1 MQVRRALGL
10 VALAVATVV
19 LAAATFWMVVHR
31 REGYTF
37 RYVAESTIASP
48 AEALRIVGFVREP
61 HALTLRTEPALEG
74 TWSVLVDDGTTYEV
88 QGPHP
93 RIRLSPG
100 VHALRLD
107 QRTVGSG
114 LAHTLPRT
122 MRLTLV
128 VDPAP
133 FGHDGVGETSVLSL
147 DVPFGTARRYPL
159 DKLTA
164 EPEDYPAD
172 EVEAGRRILA
182 ALDLPAD
189 PVARVER
196 LIQFVHQELDPHR
209 GSPSYAMLHGTT
221 PLQQL
226 ERARRSEDAV
236 HCASFTAVYT
246 FFATLA
252 GIPTREISVTGEDE
266 GVLLGGHAFAE
277 SYLPG
282 HGGFAYVDVTFGM
295 GLVEGPDGRFLDA
308 LRLARLHELGALG
321 ELSVRV
327 IGEDGEMRRARYAEH
342 ARFSRMYLNRDATY
356 LYHRAGRARYSPF
369 APLFRVVG
377 GSDLGYAAEPESQR
391 FYLFHAALVGEAVLV
406 LVWMVLV
413 GRWLARRRRSPR
425 VEAPSPLEAP
435 SAA

>member
-10 VALAVATVV
+10 VALALITVV
-19 LAAATFWMVVHR
+19 LAAASAWMVVHR

-48 AEALRIVGFVREP
+48 AEALRVVGFTREP

-100 VHALRLD
+100 VRALRLD
-107 QRTVGSG
+107 QRAEGEG
-114 LAHTLPRT
+114 LAHVHPRT

-133 FGHDGVGETSVLSL
+133 FGDDGVGETSVLSL
-147 DVPFGTARRYPL
+147 DVPFGSAPRYPL
-159 DKLTA
+159 RELTTQTEHYA
-164 EPEDYPAD
+164 PE

-182 ALDLPAD
+182 ELDLPTD

-196 LIQFVHQELDPHR
+196 LIRFVHDELDPHR
-209 GSPSYAMLHGTT
+209 GAPSYAMLRSHT

-252 GIPTREISVTGEDE
+252 GIPTREISVTGEDD

-277 SYLPG
+277 SYLPA

-295 GLVEGPDGRFLDA
+295 GLVQGPDGRFLDA
-308 LRLARLHELGALG
+308 MKLARLHELGALG
-321 ELSVRV
+321 ELTVRV
-327 IGEDGEMRRARYAEH
+327 IGEDGVMRRAPYAEH

-356 LYHRAGRARYSPF
+356 LYHRPDRDRYSTL
-369 APLFRVVG
+369 APLFRVLG
-377 GSDLGYAAEPESQR
+377 GSDLGYAAEPESER
-391 FYLFHAALVGEAVLV
+391 FYLFHSALVGEALV
-406 LVWMVLV
+406 GVVWIGLV
-413 GRWLARRRRSPR
+413 GRWALRRRRAR
-425 VEAPSPLEAP
+425 
-435 SAA
+435 AAVG